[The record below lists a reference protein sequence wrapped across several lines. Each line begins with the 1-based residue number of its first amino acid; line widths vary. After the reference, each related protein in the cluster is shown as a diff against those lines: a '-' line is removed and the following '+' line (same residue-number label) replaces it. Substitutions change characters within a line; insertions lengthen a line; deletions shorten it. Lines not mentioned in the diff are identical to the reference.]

1 MNLTQDNINAFLDKY
16 ILFVDEISKKFRYD
30 DNIRH
35 ILYVIV
41 PAFISQYG
49 VSNEAFILKC
59 FREIKI
65 YASGNSNSLV
75 TATFNRSL
83 QRMDGNYFTEKYIV
97 INNYGS
103 ISIPVLM
110 DNIIHEFNHAVNSIN
125 NEISYDEKIIKVR
138 TGISTIIYDKKS
150 LKYIKKSDEE
160 ALEEILNTVQTEE
173 LINKINSFSK
183 FSIQNSELSNMLYNL
198 KFEIP
203 EDGYK
208 SNAYSY
214 HKYICNEL
222 VNNKTF
228 TPTINNLR
236 FKGFIEDIPNLFD
249 TVIGRDGSYQKLNK
263 LLTEIHE
270 LVLKYSKSKL
280 FKERLLNKIKSKASE
295 VTDLIK
301 EYDVKC
307 IYK

>member
-1 MNLTQDNINAFLDKY
+1 
-16 ILFVDEISKKFRYD
+16 
-30 DNIRH
+30 
-35 ILYVIV
+35 
-41 PAFISQYG
+41 
-49 VSNEAFILKC
+49 
-59 FREIKI
+59 
-65 YASGNSNSLV
+65 
-75 TATFNRSL
+75 
-83 QRMDGNYFTEKYIV
+83 
-97 INNYGS
+97 
-103 ISIPVLM
+103 M